1 MIARKTDHVLCVGP
15 ITKRIHSINAQRERY
30 ISLSILLIK
39 DGNINNNA
47 SLDENKT
54 SERNVKINFE
64 KTLWMA

>member
-1 MIARKTDHVLCVGP
+1 MIVRITDHVLCVGP
-15 ITKRIHSINAQRERY
+15 ITKRIHSISAQRERY

>member
-1 MIARKTDHVLCVGP
+1 VIVRITDHVLCVGP
-15 ITKRIHSINAQRERY
+15 ITKRIHSINAQREHY

-39 DGNINNNA
+39 DGNINNA